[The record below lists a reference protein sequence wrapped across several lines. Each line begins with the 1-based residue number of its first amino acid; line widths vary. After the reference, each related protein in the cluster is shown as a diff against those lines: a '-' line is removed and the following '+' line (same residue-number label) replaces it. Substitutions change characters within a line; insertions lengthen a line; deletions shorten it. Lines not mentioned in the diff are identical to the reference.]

1 MHCIH
6 RCLNRC
12 KNMVEINMIR
22 ELPCILLFIYIHT
35 YILRAYYYI
44 TAKFPHADM
53 ARANAEHRIIN
64 YIYCIINFLSRKYF

>member
-1 MHCIH
+1 MFEPLQKYGRDKYDKRIA
-6 RCLNRC
+6 
-12 KNMVEINMIR
+12 VYII
-22 ELPCILLFIYIHT
+22 IYIPIHT

-64 YIYCIINFLSRKYF
+64 YIYYIINFLSRKYF